1 MNGKV
6 KKLKLVTIVGT
17 RPEIIKLSE
26 TIKKCDEYFEHIL
39 VHTGQNYD
47 YTLNQVFFEELGL
60 KAPDHYLNVVGD
72 NLGQTMGSI
81 IAKSYE
87 VLVQIKPDAILVLGD
102 TNSCLS
108 VISAKR
114 LKIPIFHMEAG
125 NRCFDE
131 NLPEEVNRRIVD
143 ITSDVNLCYTEHA
156 RRYLF
161 AQGVRKEHVYVT
173 GSPMAEVLTANIDKI
188 KNSRVLQDL
197 DLEKKGYI
205 LLSAHRE
212 ENIDDEKNF
221 FSLMN
226 AVNAMAEKYDMPV
239 IYSTHPRSAKFI
251 EERGFKFHPHVRS
264 LKPFGFSDYNNLQLN
279 AFCVVSDSGTIP
291 EEAAYFKFPAVSIR
305 TSTERPEALDKGN
318 FIIGGITTE
327 QVLQSV
333 ALAVSMAQ
341 NGDLGEP
348 VPDYVDENVSVKV
361 VKIIQS
367 YTGIVNKM
375 VWRK

>member
-291 EEAAYFKFPAVSIR
+291 EEAVYFKFPAVSIR